1 MRPTIFVR
9 IVIGYLAIFIPMAG
23 VSAYAISQL
32 GLFHSVTGDI
42 LQIDNSMRSY
52 QQKLS
57 DSFLAQ
63 IRHERKYMITKDKEL
78 HNQFILAER
87 EVSKRID
94 EAMPIADTPHKI
106 EVLNRI
112 KYYHGRYNSLF
123 NEEVEFIKKK
133 QPYLQDWYKEE
144 KEKEVDEILL
154 ELRNLRLYTEQDTY
168 EKIRHLGES
177 GAKANKIATVMGAGF
192 ILSGIMISIF
202 ITRSITRPL
211 SFLKKKT
218 RQVARGDFE
227 GNLDL
232 SSPPEIGGLAQ
243 DFNLMCNKLKEM
255 EKMKS
260 DFFSLMAHELRT
272 PLASI
277 KEGTN
282 LLLKGIGDEYN
293 EKRRTVLTVIAE
305 ESNRLID
312 LVNSLLDLS
321 KMEAGMMAL
330 NLEKSDIRSLINKA
344 VSGMEPLA
352 MAKNV
357 GIKVEIPQDLPYV
370 KMDGERILQALR
382 NLIGNAVK
390 FTPRSGHVTISAQ
403 PLEKGVSVSV
413 ADTGPGVP
421 KEDLNAIFDKFR
433 QATLT
438 SYSKIKATG
447 ELREYFTAAQ
457 KLLDQGDYEGSLREN
472 EKVLS
477 LYDNI
482 PPGDEALFNIG
493 LIYAH
498 HGNLKR
504 DYKKSL
510 DLFKRLLMMFPQ
522 SPLVGQAKLWIGI
535 LQENQ
540 SLNRKIEE
548 LNKTIKKSKQVD
560 IEIEEKKEELSK

>member
-1 MRPTIFVR
+1 
-9 IVIGYLAIFIPMAG
+9 
-23 VSAYAISQL
+23 
-32 GLFHSVTGDI
+32 
-42 LQIDNSMRSY
+42 MRSY

-63 IRHERKYMITKDKEL
+63 ISHERKYIFTKDNEL

-87 EVSKRID
+87 EVRKRID
-94 EAMPIADTPHKI
+94 EAISIADTPHKR

-112 KYYHGRYNSLF
+112 KNYHGRYNSLF

-133 QPYLQDWYKEE
+133 QPYPPNRYKEE
-144 KEKEVDEILL
+144 KEKAANEMLL
-154 ELRNLRLYTEQDTY
+154 ELRNLRLSTEQDTY
-168 EKIRHLGES
+168 EKIRNLGES
-177 GAKANKIATVMGAGF
+177 GAKTNKIATGMGAGF
-192 ILSGIMISIF
+192 ILTGIMISII

-211 SFLKKKT
+211 SLLRKKT

-232 SSPPEIGGLAQ
+232 SSPPEIGSLAQ
-243 DFNLMCNKLKEM
+243 DFNLMCKKLNEM

-282 LLLKGIGDEYN
+282 LLLKGIGEEHN

-330 NLEKSDIRSLINKA
+330 NLEKSNIRSLINKA
-344 VSGMEPLA
+344 VSGMEPLS

-357 GIKVEIPQDLPYV
+357 DIKVEIPQDLPYV

-390 FTPRSGHVTISAQ
+390 FTPGGGHVTISAQ
-403 PLEKGVSVSV
+403 PLGKGVIVSV

-421 KEDLNAIFDKFR
+421 KEDLDAIFDKFR

-438 SYSKIKATG
+438 SYDKIKGTG
-447 ELREYFTAAQ
+447 LGLAIV
-457 KLLDQGDYEGSLREN
+457 KLIISAHGG
-472 EKVLS
+472 KVWVES
-477 LYDNI
+477 ES
-482 PPGDEALFNIG
+482 G
-493 LIYAH
+493 
-498 HGNLKR
+498 HGCT
-504 DYKKSL
+504 
-510 DLFKRLLMMFPQ
+510 FIFLLP
-522 SPLVGQAKLWIGI
+522 A
-535 LQENQ
+535 
-540 SLNRKIEE
+540 
-548 LNKTIKKSKQVD
+548 
-560 IEIEEKKEELSK
+560 

>member
-1 MRPTIFVR
+1 MERLKRMRPTIFVR
-9 IVIGYLAIFIPMAG
+9 MVIGYLAIFIPVVA
-23 VSAYAISQL
+23 VSTYAISQL
-32 GLFHSVTGDI
+32 GLFHRATGDI
-42 LQIDNSMRSY
+42 LQIDNRMRGY

-57 DSFLAQ
+57 DSFLTQ
-63 IRHERKYMITKDKEL
+63 IRYERKYIITKDKEL

-94 EAMPIADTPHKI
+94 EAMSIADTPHKR

-112 KYYHGRYNSLF
+112 KDYHGRYNSLF
-123 NEEVEFIKKK
+123 NEEVEFMKKK
-133 QPYLQDWYKEE
+133 QPYPQDRYKEE
-144 KEKEVDEILL
+144 KEKAVDEILW
-154 ELRNLRLYTEQDTY
+154 ELRNLKLYTEQDTY

-211 SFLKKKT
+211 SFLRKKT
-218 RQVARGDFE
+218 RQVAKGDFE

-232 SSPPEIGGLAQ
+232 SSPPEIGDLAQ

-282 LLLKGIGDEYN
+282 LLLKGVGEEDK
-293 EKRRTVLTVIAE
+293 EKRRTLLTVIAE

-330 NLEKSDIRSLINKA
+330 NLEKSDIRPLINKV

-357 GIKVEIPQDLPYV
+357 SIKVEIPQDLPYI
-370 KMDGERILQALR
+370 KMDGERILRALR
-382 NLIGNAVK
+382 NLMGNAIK
-390 FTPRSGHVTISAQ
+390 FTPGGGHVTISAR
-403 PLEKGVSVSV
+403 PVEKGVSVSV
-413 ADTGPGVP
+413 ADTGPSIP
-421 KEDLNAIFDKFR
+421 KEDLNVIFDKF
-433 QATLT
+433 
-438 SYSKIKATG
+438 
-447 ELREYFTAAQ
+447 
-457 KLLDQGDYEGSLREN
+457 
-472 EKVLS
+472 
-477 LYDNI
+477 
-482 PPGDEALFNIG
+482 
-493 LIYAH
+493 
-498 HGNLKR
+498 
-504 DYKKSL
+504 
-510 DLFKRLLMMFPQ
+510 
-522 SPLVGQAKLWIGI
+522 
-535 LQENQ
+535 
-540 SLNRKIEE
+540 
-548 LNKTIKKSKQVD
+548 KQVT
-560 IEIEEKKEELSK
+560 IMTHNEIKGTGMGLAIVKHIISAHGGKVWVESEPGHGCTFIFLLSA